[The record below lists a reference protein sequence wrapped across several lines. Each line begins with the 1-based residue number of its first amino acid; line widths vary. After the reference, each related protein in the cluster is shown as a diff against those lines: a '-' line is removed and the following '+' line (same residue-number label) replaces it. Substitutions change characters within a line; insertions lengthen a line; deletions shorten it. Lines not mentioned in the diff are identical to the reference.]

1 MTVIDFLMVQFS
13 WSNDSFEEETIGRT
27 SDGFMGSNYC
37 KEKNLHFNIFEKIV
51 FYNRQSTAT
60 FREKEA
66 RASVLDGTI
75 FLLF

>member
-37 KEKNLHFNIFEKIV
+37 KEKNLHFNIFEKIA
-51 FYNRQSTAT
+51 FYDR
-60 FREKEA
+60 
-66 RASVLDGTI
+66 
-75 FLLF
+75 